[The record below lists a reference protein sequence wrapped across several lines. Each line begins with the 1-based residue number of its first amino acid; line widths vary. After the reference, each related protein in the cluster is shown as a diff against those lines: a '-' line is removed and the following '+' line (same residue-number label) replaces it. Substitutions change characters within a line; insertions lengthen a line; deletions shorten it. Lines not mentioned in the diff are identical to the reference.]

1 MINNHVQNES
11 EKDDDD
17 IDNVIEWIIK
27 SHLLPN
33 LLVCPGSWGRG

>member
-1 MINNHVQNES
+1 VSQEAFLELMINNHVQSES

-27 SHLLPN
+27 SHL
-33 LLVCPGSWGRG
+33 